1 MPQVG
6 FVILGQ
12 QNVFTKTK
20 HNYSDCQK
28 ISGIKQIKRMEFDM
42 DTEPPTNPWPF

>member
-1 MPQVG
+1 MRQVG

-12 QNVFTKTK
+12 QNVFTITK

-28 ISGIKQIKRMEFDM
+28 NSGITQIKWMEFDM
-42 DTEPPTNPWPF
+42 DTEAPTNS